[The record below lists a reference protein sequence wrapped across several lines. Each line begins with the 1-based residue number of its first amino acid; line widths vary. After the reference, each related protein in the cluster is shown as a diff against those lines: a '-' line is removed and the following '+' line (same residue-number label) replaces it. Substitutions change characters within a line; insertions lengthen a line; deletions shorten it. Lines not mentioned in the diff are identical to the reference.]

1 MEAKTTRI
9 DLRVNKKDKEILET
23 AAYLNRTSLSS
34 YILSVA
40 INAAKMDLE
49 KEEILILSNEQRDK
63 IIQLL
68 DNPPEPNEEL
78 RALLND

>member
-49 KEEILILSNEQRDK
+49 KEEILILSNEQRDQ

>member
-40 INAAKMDLE
+40 INAAKTDLE
-49 KEEILILSNEQRDK
+49 KEEILILSNEQRDQ